1 VNPGLPESIRDRTP
15 APHALKVGLRTGRF
29 PSVDEL
35 AGFCGT
41 DAGAI
46 ESGDGW
52 IRVSFARDTV
62 LVLAEE
68 GVEAMRA
75 GFDHGLRVESSRSK
89 LCFLAAYFVARR
101 MGGVVQVR
109 NRSVVLPA
117 AAFADRFL
125 DGEDLEARWTRAV
138 PGA

>member
-1 VNPGLPESIRDRTP
+1 
-15 APHALKVGLRTGRF
+15 LRTGDL
-29 PSVDEL
+29 PQATEL
-35 AGFCGT
+35 AAFCGVEAT
-41 DAGAI
+41 SI
-46 ESGDGW
+46 ESEDSW

-68 GVEAMRA
+68 GVEPMRE
-75 GFDHGLRVESSRSK
+75 GFDHGLRVESSQSK

-109 NRSVVLPA
+109 NRSVILPA
-117 AAFADRFL
+117 AAFAERFL

>member
-1 VNPGLPESIRDRTP
+1 M
-15 APHALKVGLRTGRF
+15 KVGLRIAGLPR
-29 PSVDEL
+29 PDEV
-35 AGFCGT
+35 AAFCGS
-41 DAGAI
+41 DAPAT
-46 ESGDGW
+46 ESGTAW
-52 IRVSFARDTV
+52 IRLTFARDIL

-68 GVEAMRA
+68 GSETLQK
-75 GFDHGLRVESSRSK
+75 GFDHGLRVESSQSK

-109 NRSVVLPA
+109 NRSVILPA
-117 AAFADRFL
+117 AAFAERFL

>member
-1 VNPGLPESIRDRTP
+1 MIPNLPDAIRSRTP
-15 APHALKVGLRTGRF
+15 APHALKVGLRAGHL

-35 AGFCGT
+35 AEFCGT

-68 GVEAMRA
+68 GVEPMRE
-75 GFDHGLRVESSRSK
+75 GFDYGVRVESSRSK

-101 MGGVVQVR
+101 LGGVVQVR
-109 NRSVVLPA
+109 NRSVILPA
-117 AAFADRFL
+117 AAFAERYL
-125 DGEDLEARWTRAV
+125 EGEELEARWSRAV
-138 PGA
+138 PQS